1 MDLNDYQNSAL
12 YTAISQDIEYDVS
25 HFGFGLVA
33 EAGELAGIFQKYF
46 RGDKRYRMPMESKD
60 ILDVDW
66 EGFTDEAIDK
76 VKLELGD
83 VLWHVAVLAE
93 TFGFTLEDIA
103 EANIKKLHKRME
115 EGTIKGDG
123 DYR

>member
-1 MDLNDYQNSAL
+1 
-12 YTAISQDIEYDVS
+12 
-25 HFGFGLVA
+25 
-33 EAGELAGIFQKYF
+33 
-46 RGDKRYRMPMESKD
+46 MESKD
-60 ILDVDW
+60 TLDVDW

-93 TFGFTLEDIA
+93 TFGFSLEEIA